1 MRQKTEKAGGAG
13 NVSQGEQPFRIIHA
27 GALRRPIE
35 YCLEL
40 FCPRYTGLVVEITG
54 AGSRECAR
62 RVLAGERYDVVA
74 LADQAIFAELLVPH
88 LLEEYFVF
96 ATDQIVIG
104 YNRSSRG
111 SSNIDPD
118 NWMDVLLS
126 PGVTYARS
134 DQNLDPCGY
143 RTLMVWQLAEKF
155 YGRPGLFAALQAGCP
170 PHHVY
175 PKSIDSAGALLEGK
189 VDYAFLYASVARQ
202 LGFSYLVL
210 PSKINLSN
218 PARVDY
224 YATAAVT
231 VEGKVPGEHTTLR
244 GQPIEFAVGVPLTA
258 LHPDLARAF
267 IELLTGPEGH
277 SILEKCG
284 LIPC

>member
-1 MRQKTEKAGGAG
+1 M
-13 NVSQGEQPFRIIHA
+13 NVSQREQPFRIIHA

-40 FCPRYTGLVVEITG
+40 FGARYPGLAVEVEG

-62 RVLAGERYDVVA
+62 RVLAGKQYDVIA
-74 LADQAIFAELLVPH
+74 LADQAIFAELLVPDIVQ
-88 LLEEYFVF
+88 EYFIF

-111 SSNIDPD
+111 SSDINRD
-118 NWMDVLLS
+118 NWTDVLLT
-126 PGVTYARS
+126 PGVAYARS
-134 DQNLDPCGY
+134 DENLDPCGY
-143 RTLMVWQLAEKF
+143 RTLIVWQLAERF
-155 YGRPGLFAALQAGCP
+155 YDRPGLFAALQAGCL

-175 PKSIDSAGALLEGK
+175 PKSIDAAGALLEGK

-202 LGFSYLVL
+202 LGFPYLVL

-218 PARVDY
+218 PAHAAY

-231 VEGKVPGEHTTLR
+231 VEGKVPGEHITIR

-258 LHPDLARAF
+258 PHPDMARAF
-267 IELLTGPEGH
+267 IELLTGAEGH
-277 SILEKCG
+277 AILDECG